1 MTPLRCTYFW
11 LLSVGFL
18 KDNMLVF
25 EFRIEAWI
33 IAMFRV
39 RPEHRMYYAFSHA
52 T

>member
-1 MTPLRCTYFW
+1 MYLF
-11 LLSVGFL
+11 LAIVSGFFF

-39 RPEHRMYYAFSHA
+39 RPEHRMHYAFSHA